1 MGRGGG
7 DFGHRN
13 ASLSCSPLFLRRRT
27 SITDF
32 YRAEFTG
39 GARLKGPQPKVV
51 VNRVLVIR
59 AAAATLVM
67 IALLFLESS
76 LLRSR
81 SSSRGLLLLT
91 RRVMS
96 RRFYED
102 LDWSLLL
109 MFAGLSSS
117 SWRARNTRYSP
128 STYRRCRPSS
138 SRSDYC
144 LSAVTA
150 VLASNVS
157 AMPILKPFVAALPD
171 YGRAVAHD
179 RDGVDARRQLQPCR
193 ARS

>member
-1 MGRGGG
+1 MHSDAGRIA
-7 DFGHRN
+7 
-13 ASLSCSPLFLRRRT
+13 ASAERAALMAL
-27 SITDF
+27 F

-39 GARLKGPQPKVV
+39 GTRLKGPQPKVV

-59 AAAATLVM
+59 AAAATLFM
-67 IALLFLESS
+67 IALFFGVVPSKVPIII
-76 LLRSR
+76 
-81 SSSRGLLLLT
+81 RGLLLLT

-179 RDGVDARRQLQPCR
+179 RDGVDARRQLQPCQ

>member
-27 SITDF
+27 SIADF

-39 GARLKGPQPKVV
+39 GARLKGPQKVV

-67 IALLFLESS
+67 IALFFLESS

-117 SWRARNTRYSP
+117 SGGPQHALLTLDVSP
-128 STYRRCRPSS
+128 P
-138 SRSDYC
+138 
-144 LSAVTA
+144 SAVFISIRLLSERRHRRSGQQRVGDA
-150 VLASNVS
+150 
-157 AMPILKPFVAALPD
+157 KPFVAALPYD
-171 YGRAVAHD
+171 GRAVAHD
-179 RDGVDARRQLQPCR
+179 RDGVDARRQLQPCQ

>member
-27 SITDF
+27 SIADF

-67 IALLFLESS
+67 IALFF
-76 LLRSR
+76 
-81 SSSRGLLLLT
+81 SRGLLLLT